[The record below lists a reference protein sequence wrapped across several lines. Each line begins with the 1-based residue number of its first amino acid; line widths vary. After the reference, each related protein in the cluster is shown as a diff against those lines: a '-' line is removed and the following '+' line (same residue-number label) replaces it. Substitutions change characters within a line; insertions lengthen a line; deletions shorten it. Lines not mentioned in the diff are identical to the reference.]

1 MTLLKNLYE
10 EIIVSGQR
18 SETALHKQ
26 MGSHPQQKEGRRCS
40 TESCQQLVLGRLQ
53 ITVQKNQPTNS
64 LSLPLFP
71 CSPKLAVDSFRE
83 SAPDRRPSGHAPCT
97 CEPGLSPLCRTGL
110 PSCEQSYTQARPPKN
125 PVGNRAPSVELKELF
140 LFRARMAV

>member
-18 SETALHKQ
+18 SETALHKPW
-26 MGSHPQQKEGRRCS
+26 SHPQQKEGRRCS

-53 ITVQKNQPTNS
+53 ITVQKNQPTPA
-64 LSLPLFP
+64 LSPAPPSWLQTASVRAHLSGDLLFMPL
-71 CSPKLAVDSFRE
+71 
-83 SAPDRRPSGHAPCT
+83 APVNQACP
-97 CEPGLSPLCRTGL
+97 PLCRTGL
-110 PSCEQSYTQARPPKN
+110 PYCEQSYTQARPPKN

-140 LFRARMAV
+140 LFRAPMAV